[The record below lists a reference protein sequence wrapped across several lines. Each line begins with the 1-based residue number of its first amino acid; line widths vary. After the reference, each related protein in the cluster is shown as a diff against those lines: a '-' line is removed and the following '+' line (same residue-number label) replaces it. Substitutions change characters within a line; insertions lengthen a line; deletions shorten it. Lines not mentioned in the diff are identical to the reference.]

1 MTIRLSRL
9 ALFAAALLATACGPN
24 YETNADVFERY
35 RPKIVAKR
43 EEIART
49 LDQAPSMKLKPIVG
63 AKKPSFIKHGD
74 MVSFTNLSF
83 IEVDTFKDTASKLP
97 DVYFETYSPL
107 DRVFDWLEYPIGYS
121 PEGKAADYHVAEEV
135 EEALA
140 SPYVAFYQQTAYVAP
155 EYKSKDEYRPG
166 GVRFDVILIELAQ
179 NAAVAACDV
188 MVMSSDTLTY
198 EYSKGME
205 TLSWESALRRD
216 LAENAMR
223 QIGKCFAD
231 QTGGEFT
238 FDS

>member
-9 ALFAAALLATACGPN
+9 ALLAAALLATACGPKI
-24 YETNADVFERY
+24 ETNADVFERY

-43 EEIART
+43 EAIAAT
-49 LDQAPSMKLKPIVG
+49 LEQAPKMTLKPIVG
-63 AKKPSFIKHGD
+63 ARKPSFIKRGD
-74 MVSFTNLSF
+74 IVSFTNVSF
-83 IEVDTFKDTASKLP
+83 IEVDTFKGGIMELP

-121 PEGKAADYHVAEEV
+121 PEGKAADYRVADEIEEG
-135 EEALA
+135 LA

-155 EYKSKDEYRPG
+155 EYKSQDEYRPG

-198 EYSKGME
+198 ETSKGLE
-205 TLSWESALRRD
+205 TVSWESALRRD

-223 QIGKCFAD
+223 EIGKCFAD
-231 QTGGEFT
+231 QTGGEFV